1 MFSSNQAALLFFQ
14 LLGMHRVFGVDVSV
28 QQRRTVEVFRGEP
41 VELNC
46 NISTRNT
53 PQLTWMKDKVLIFSI
68 FSNET
73 FCNLSSPRQIIH
85 QDSFTRLSILNAQAE
100 DEGLYLCSV
109 IRKSGI
115 NGIEWN
121 VTVTEKPE
129 EDADSWEFLIILAV
143 GFPLCC
149 MILTVCIYRKC
160 KTRTT
165 NQDPVQDQCQPQS
178 AEVADPTRPQTH
190 TGQRTEN
197 SRRSQYFERHNSIYN
212 HI

>member
-14 LLGMHRVFGVDVSV
+14 LLGMHRVFGADVSV

-53 PQLTWMKDKVLIFSI
+53 PQFTWMKDKVLIFSI

-73 FCNLSSPRQIIH
+73 LYKLPSPRQIIH
-85 QDSFTRLSILNAQAE
+85 QDSFTRLSILDAQAE
-100 DEGLYLCSV
+100 DEGLYSCSV
-109 IRKSGI
+109 TRISGV
-115 NGIEWN
+115 NEIEWN

-129 EDADSWEFLIILAV
+129 EDSWEFLIILTA

-149 MILTVCIYRKC
+149 MMLTVCIYRMRTDDVNDNRTLATVFYHSLQRDEMILTSSNRCCQQEQSQVIYKC
-160 KTRTT
+160 K
-165 NQDPVQDQCQPQS
+165 S
-178 AEVADPTRPQTH
+178 L
-190 TGQRTEN
+190 
-197 SRRSQYFERHNSIYN
+197 
-212 HI
+212 